1 MPPLTLTAFV
11 DREARYLGGYLG
23 GAAVKAAAAAPNK
36 RPPSSG
42 GRGVNVNPDVSAIVS
57 AIEMDAAYGSRPS
70 SSASSVRSPVIS
82 PDCLDPPRRF
92 QYAEDLALHASAHH
106 GAASSLPTGTQPTG
120 LATSNRQPSRG
131 TTAIGYVMTSDDL

>member
-82 PDCLDPPRRF
+82 PDCLDPRRF
-92 QYAEDLALHASAHH
+92 QYMEDLALHASAHN
-106 GAASSLPTGTQPTG
+106 GAASSLPHRYAADRARDLQPPTV
-120 LATSNRQPSRG
+120 ARHDRDR
-131 TTAIGYVMTSDDL
+131 VREDL